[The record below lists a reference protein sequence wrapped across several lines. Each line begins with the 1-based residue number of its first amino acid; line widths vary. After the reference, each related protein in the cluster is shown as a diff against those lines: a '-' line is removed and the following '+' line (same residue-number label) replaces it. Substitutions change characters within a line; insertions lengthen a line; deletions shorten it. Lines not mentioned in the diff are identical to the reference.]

1 MVISPKLTSKV
12 KSVAELAI
20 LEPFLAIVKDV
31 VAAAPVPSFI
41 PTVSPALGVAGKVIV
56 MLPAVTII
64 TSPETA
70 V

>member
-1 MVISPKLTSKV
+1 MVISPKSTSKV

-20 LEPFLAIVKDV
+20 LEPFLATVKE
-31 VAAAPVPSFI
+31 VADAVPVPSLI

-56 MLPAVTII
+56 MLPAVTTI